1 MPDLYENDYGE
12 DEDFATIDR
21 DNVGNTDDDEEE

>member
-1 MPDLYENDYGE
+1 MPDVGLEDYGE

-21 DNVGNTDDDEEE
+21 DSVGTKDDEEE